1 MCYHIDI
8 LKNDFTVLSGIVKIM
23 KECLVPIFNETR
35 LRGRRLDLYDFK
47 NIPIESSIELMENRL
62 TILRS
67 IIDDMEEEKLEIIYP
82 DLEALVDNYIELIRY
97 TWQYIIS
104 LDKDLCDD
112 IVGTL
117 REETLKIYR
126 DHYDKISQLVMIFIL
141 SICGIYVT

>member
-47 NIPIESSIELMENRL
+47 NIPIESSIELMGNRL
-62 TILRS
+62 AILRS

-112 IVGTL
+112 IVDTL
-117 REETLKIYR
+117 REGTLKIYR
-126 DHYDKISQLVMIFIL
+126 DHHDKISQPVIDFLKWDL
-141 SICGIYVT
+141 

>member
-1 MCYHIDI
+1 
-8 LKNDFTVLSGIVKIM
+8 M
-23 KECLVPIFNETR
+23 KEFFVPIFNETR
-35 LRGRRLDLYDFK
+35 LRGIRLDLYDFK
-47 NIPIESSIELMENRL
+47 NIPIESSVELMGNRL

-112 IVGTL
+112 IVDTL

-126 DHYDKISQLVMIFIL
+126 DHHDKISQPVIDFLKL
-141 SICGIYVT
+141 DL

>member
-47 NIPIESSIELMENRL
+47 NIPIESSIELMGNRL

-82 DLEALVDNYIELIRY
+82 DLEVLVDNYIELIRY

-112 IVGTL
+112 IVDTL

-126 DHYDKISQLVMIFIL
+126 DQHDKISQPVIDFLKL
-141 SICGIYVT
+141 DL

>member
-1 MCYHIDI
+1 MEKNNII
-8 LKNDFTVLSGIVKIM
+8 TLKNDLVILQGIVKII
-23 KECLVPIFNETR
+23 KECLLPIINETR

-47 NIPIESSIELMENRL
+47 NIPIESSIELMGNRL

-112 IVGTL
+112 IVDTL

-126 DHYDKISQLVMIFIL
+126 DHHDKISQPVIDFLKWDF
-141 SICGIYVT
+141 

>member
-1 MCYHIDI
+1 MCYYIDI

-23 KECLVPIFNETR
+23 KECLLPIINETR
-35 LRGRRLDLYDFK
+35 LRGKRLDLYDFK
-47 NIPIESSIELMENRL
+47 NIPIESSIELMGNRL

-67 IIDDMEEEKLEIIYP
+67 IIDDMEEEKLEIIYL
-82 DLEALVDNYIELIRY
+82 DLEVLVDNYIELIRH

-112 IVGTL
+112 IVDTL

-126 DHYDKISQLVMIFIL
+126 DHHDKISQPVIDFLKWDL
-141 SICGIYVT
+141 

>member
-47 NIPIESSIELMENRL
+47 NIPIESSVELMGNWL

-82 DLEALVDNYIELIRY
+82 DLEAHVDNYIELIRY

-112 IVGTL
+112 IVDTL

-126 DHYDKISQLVMIFIL
+126 DQHDKISQPVIDFLKLDLWFN
-141 SICGIYVT
+141 

>member
-47 NIPIESSIELMENRL
+47 NIPIESSVELMGNRL

-112 IVGTL
+112 IVDTL

-126 DHYDKISQLVMIFIL
+126 DQHDKISQPVIDFLKL
-141 SICGIYVT
+141 DL

>member
-47 NIPIESSIELMENRL
+47 NIPIESSIELMGNRL

-104 LDKDLCDD
+104 LDKDLCND
-112 IVGTL
+112 IVDTL
-117 REETLKIYR
+117 RKEILKIYR
-126 DHYDKISQLVMIFIL
+126 DHHDKISQPVIDFLKWDL
-141 SICGIYVT
+141 

>member
-8 LKNDFTVLSGIVKIM
+8 LKNDFTVLSGVVKIM

-47 NIPIESSIELMENRL
+47 NIPIESSVELMGNRL

-112 IVGTL
+112 IVDTL

-126 DHYDKISQLVMIFIL
+126 DHHDKISQPVIDFLKL
-141 SICGIYVT
+141 DL

>member
-47 NIPIESSIELMENRL
+47 NIPIESAIELMGNRL

-112 IVGTL
+112 IVDTL
-117 REETLKIYR
+117 RKATLKIYR
-126 DHYDKISQLVMIFIL
+126 DHHDKISQPVIDFLKWDL
-141 SICGIYVT
+141 

>member
-47 NIPIESSIELMENRL
+47 NIPIESSIELMGNRL

-82 DLEALVDNYIELIRY
+82 DLESLVDNYIELIRY

-112 IVGTL
+112 IVDTL

-126 DHYDKISQLVMIFIL
+126 DHHDKISQPVIDFLKWDL
-141 SICGIYVT
+141 

>member
-47 NIPIESSIELMENRL
+47 NIPIESSIELMGNRL

-112 IVGTL
+112 IVDTL

-126 DHYDKISQLVMIFIL
+126 DHHDKISQPVIDFLKL
-141 SICGIYVT
+141 DL

>member
-47 NIPIESSIELMENRL
+47 NIPIESSIELMGNRL

-67 IIDDMEEEKLEIIYP
+67 IIDDIDEEEKLEIIYP
-82 DLEALVDNYIELIRY
+82 DLEALVDNYIELISH

-126 DHYDKISQLVMIFIL
+126 DHHDKISQPVIDFLKWDL
-141 SICGIYVT
+141 

>member
-47 NIPIESSIELMENRL
+47 NIPIESSVELMGNRL

-112 IVGTL
+112 IVDTL

-126 DHYDKISQLVMIFIL
+126 DHHDKISQPVIDFLKL
-141 SICGIYVT
+141 DL

>member
-47 NIPIESSIELMENRL
+47 NIPIESSVELMGNRL

-112 IVGTL
+112 IVDTL

-126 DHYDKISQLVMIFIL
+126 DHHDKISQPVIDFLKWDL
-141 SICGIYVT
+141 

>member
-47 NIPIESSIELMENRL
+47 NIPIESSVELMGNWL

-112 IVGTL
+112 IVDTL

-126 DHYDKISQLVMIFIL
+126 DQHDKISQPVIDFLKLDLWFN
-141 SICGIYVT
+141 

>member
-47 NIPIESSIELMENRL
+47 NIPIESSVELMGNRL

-112 IVGTL
+112 IVDTL
-117 REETLKIYR
+117 REKNIKIYR
-126 DHYDKISQLVMIFIL
+126 DHHDKISQPVIDFLKL
-141 SICGIYVT
+141 DL